1 MNALHEQIHDAIKDR
16 QDWENRQS
24 VFYQIRHQ
32 GIRRRNKRYP
42 GAPDMHFPLVDA
54 SVDKHKPFLVQQVY
68 ATETAASFIA
78 KEPQY
83 AEKQSDIALWFDY
96 KLKHES
102 NFEREAISGF
112 DGVSQNGGC
121 PVKCF
126 WKCDE
131 KGQNGVLEFDSI
143 DPLHVIVPKW
153 TEELQTAD
161 FLVHVIPMSIAQY
174 KRNKLFKQ
182 DDEFIKRVKG
192 RGNGLESGDDGAKL
206 QKAQIRE
213 GLTCGRNE
221 EEIIVWE
228 IYTRNPSDFCKVIV
242 KTRSP
247 LCFDE
252 PIRADFQMSYNQG
265 VFKDGWFP
273 FVQWRAEIKDKGYY
287 SPRGL
292 AETLAPFEQALC
304 KSWNFSYE
312 WMDFFSHPMFQ
323 QDGEGLAG
331 NLGNFKT
338 IPGAVV
344 PRGLKPFQPP
354 SIPMDLREDMNFLR
368 ESAEYRVQTP
378 DYGVLAQTGGKRTA
392 HEIAAIQT
400 QQGSGIDLKARVIR
414 LDLRDT
420 YRMAWALLLQFGKDG
435 LLYMANGASAQ
446 IDPAIICDCYVVTP
460 SGSSDSWDS
469 NAKRAKAWNRF
480 EKLQGNTFIN
490 QGELVKDV
498 LSADEAGATQRL
510 YVEPQDTQADETE
523 EQAYEIA
530 IMELGFPAK
539 VDKGD
544 DDKAH
549 LTCLGQYVMKRLQ
562 AGETITP
569 AFARLALQHGSEHDQ
584 ALQQKKDPALKQIR
598 AQGAQIIQV
607 LQTIA
612 NSDQQ
617 NIIQMQANGGGP
629 NAATSTASQPGPAT
643 LSQQSNDPVGDA
655 TKVGNMLV
663 NMAKAGVP
671 VSPEDFN
678 KVLTELNLPPLVMQQ
693 PIPQPAPQPAPQPQ
707 TAAI

>member
-1 MNALHEQIHDAIKDR
+1 MSALYEQIHDAIKDR
-16 QDWENRQS
+16 QDWENKQS
-24 VFYQIRHQ
+24 VYYQIRHQ

-83 AEKQSDIALWFDY
+83 ADKQGDVALWFDY

-131 KGQNGVLEFDSI
+131 NGQNGVLEFDSI

-174 KRNKLFKQ
+174 RRKKLFEK
-182 DDEFIKRVKG
+182 DDEFIKRIKG
-192 RGNGLESGDDGAKL
+192 RGNGADTGDDATKL
-206 QKAQIRE
+206 QKAQVRE
-213 GLTCGRNE
+213 GLTCGRND

-228 IYTRNPSDFCKVIV
+228 IYTRDPSNFAKVIV

-312 WMDFFSHPMFQ
+312 WMDFFSHPMFHQ
-323 QDGEGLAG
+323 KEDGLPG
-331 NLGNFKT
+331 NTGNFKT
-338 IPGAVV
+338 VPGAVV
-344 PRGLKPFQPP
+344 PRGLEAFQPP
-354 SIPMDLREDMNFLR
+354 TIPMDLKADMNFLR

-378 DYGVLAQTGGKRTA
+378 DYGVLAQTGGHRTA
-392 HEIAAIQT
+392 KEIGAIQG

-420 YRMAWALLLQFGKDG
+420 YRMAWALLLQFGRDG

-446 IDPAIICDCYVVTP
+446 IDPALICDCYVISP

-480 EKLQGNTFIN
+480 EKLQNNPYVN

-510 YVEPQDTQADETE
+510 YVEPKDTAASEAE
-523 EQAYEIA
+523 EQAVEILL
-530 IMELGFPAK
+530 MERGFPAV
-539 VDKGD
+539 VDPSD

-549 LTCLGQYVMKRLQ
+549 LICGGQYVMKQLQ
-562 AGETITP
+562 TGETITP
-569 AFARLALQHGSEHDQ
+569 PLARLLMQHFGAHDQ
-584 ALQQKKDPALKQIR
+584 QLQQKKDPALKQIR
-598 AQGAQIIQV
+598 AQGAQIVQV
-607 LQTIA
+607 LQAIA
-612 NSDQQ
+612 QSDQQ
-617 NIIQMQANGGGP
+617 NVINAQFQTQANGGGP
-629 NAATSTASQPGPAT
+629 NAALSTAPQTGPAPI
-643 LSQQSNDPVGDA
+643 SEN
-655 TKVGNMLV
+655 
-663 NMAKAGVP
+663 
-671 VSPEDFN
+671 
-678 KVLTELNLPPLVMQQ
+678 Q
-693 PIPQPAPQPAPQPQ
+693 PIQG
-707 TAAI
+707 TI

>member
-1 MNALHEQIHDAIKDR
+1 
-16 QDWENRQS
+16 
-24 VFYQIRHQ
+24 
-32 GIRRRNKRYP
+32 
-42 GAPDMHFPLVDA
+42 MHFPLVDA

-83 AEKQSDIALWFDY
+83 ADKQGDVALWFDY

-112 DGVSQNGGC
+112 DGVSLNGGC

-131 KGQNGVLEFDSI
+131 KGNNGVLEFDSI

-161 FLVHVIPMSIAQY
+161 FLDHVIPMSVAQY

-182 DDEFIKRVKG
+182 DDDFIKRIKG
-192 RGNGLESGDDGAKL
+192 RGNGADTGDDATKL
-206 QKAQIRE
+206 QKVQIRE
-213 GLTCGRNE
+213 GLTCGRND

-228 IYTRNPSDFCKVIV
+228 IYTRDPSDFTKVIV

-312 WMDFFSHPMFQ
+312 WMDFFSHPMFEHTG
-323 QDGEGLAG
+323 DGVPG

-344 PRGLKPFQPP
+344 PQGLKAFQPP
-354 SIPMDLREDMNFLR
+354 TIPMDLKADMNFLR

-420 YRMAWALLLQFGKDG
+420 YCMAWALLLQFGKEG

-446 IDPAIICDCYVVTP
+446 IDPALICDCYVISP

-469 NAKRAKAWNRF
+469 NAKRAKAWNRYD
-480 EKLQGNTFIN
+480 KLRGSPYVN

-530 IMELGFPAK
+530 IMEIGFPAK
-539 VDKGD
+539 VDEGD

-549 LTCLGQYVMKRLQ
+549 LLCLGQYIERQLKL
-562 AGETITP
+562 GKIPTP
-569 AFARLALQHGSEHDQ
+569 EFARLALQHGGAHDQ
-584 ALQQKKDPALKQIR
+584 ALEQKKDPALKQIR
-598 AQGAQIIQV
+598 AQAGPILQV
-607 LQTIA
+607 LEAIIRQSEQA
-612 NSDQQ
+612 
-617 NIIQMQANGGGP
+617 NIIQMQTQQAGP
-629 NAATSTASQPGPAT
+629 SLTDTAISQVGPGSA
-643 LSQQSNDPVGDA
+643 
-655 TKVGNMLV
+655 
-663 NMAKAGVP
+663 
-671 VSPEDFN
+671 
-678 KVLTELNLPPLVMQQ
+678 
-693 PIPQPAPQPAPQPQ
+693 PISENQPQPQ
-707 TAAI
+707 LAVP

>member
-1 MNALHEQIHDAIKDR
+1 MNELYEQILDAIKDR
-16 QDWENRQS
+16 SDWETRQS
-24 VFYQIRHQ
+24 ALYQIRHQ
-32 GIRRRNKRYP
+32 GLRRRNKPYP

-54 SVDKHKPFLVQQVY
+54 SIDKHKPFLVQQIY

-83 AEKQSDIALWFDY
+83 AEKQTDVAQWFDY

-131 KGQNGVLEFDSI
+131 NGNNGVLEFDSV

-161 FLVHVIPMSIAQY
+161 LLTHVIPMSVAQY
-174 KRNKLFKQ
+174 RRNKLFKQ
-182 DDEFIKRVKG
+182 DEDFIKRIKG
-192 RGNGLESGDDGAKL
+192 RGGDKTEDASGKD
-206 QKAQIRE
+206 QKKEVRE
-213 GLTCGRNE
+213 GLTCGRND

-228 IYTRNPSDFCKVIV
+228 IYTRDPSDFCKVIV

-247 LCFDE
+247 ICFDE
-252 PIRADFQMSYNQG
+252 PIRADFRMSYNQG

-273 FVQWRAEIKDKGYY
+273 FVKWRAEIKDKGYY

-292 AETLAPFEQALC
+292 AETLAPFEQALS

-312 WMDFFSHPMFQ
+312 WMDFFARPMFEQ
-323 QDGEGLAG
+323 TSDTPA
-331 NLGNFKT
+331 NTNNFKT
-338 IPGAVV
+338 VPGAVV
-344 PRGLKPFQPP
+344 PNGLKPFQPP
-354 SIPMDLREDMNFLR
+354 AIPMDLREDMNFLR

-420 YRMAWALLLQFGKDG
+420 YRMAWALLLQFGKDSP
-435 LLYMANGASAQ
+435 LYMANGTSQQ
-446 IDPAIICDCYVVTP
+446 IDPALICDCYVVTP
-460 SGSSDSWDS
+460 AGSSDSWDS

-480 EKLQGNTFIN
+480 EKLQRNPYVD

-498 LSADEAGATQRL
+498 LSVDEAGITQRL
-510 YVEPQDTQADETE
+510 YTDPGITAKKQDEDQA
-523 EQAYEIA
+523 
-530 IMELGFPAK
+530 MECLLMQSGYGPEVLPA
-539 VDKGD
+539 D

-549 LTCLGQYVMKRLQ
+549 LQNLAHFAQDKIARGQM
-562 AGETITP
+562 TP
-569 AFARLALQHGSEHDQ
+569 ELARLCMDHGMKHQ
-584 ALQQKKDPALKQIR
+584 QQLIQKKDPMAKQI
-598 AQGAQIIQV
+598 AQQLAPLAQLLGQMA
-607 LQTIA
+607 QA
-612 NSDQQ
+612 DQPQ
-617 NIIQMQANGGGP
+617 NILQMQAQGGNGP
-629 NAATSTASQPGPAT
+629 ALQSSHIASASPGPAPS
-643 LSQQSNDPVGDA
+643 SQSDDPVGDA

-671 VSPEDFN
+671 VSPADFN
-678 KVLTELNLPPLVMQQ
+678 KVLIELNLPPLVIQQ
-693 PIPQPAPQPAPQPQ
+693 PISQPQPQ
-707 TAAI
+707 LETQQNIAI